1 MRIIIR
7 LCESSRHPTKGKHHF
22 YICQNGSLK
31 FCRINGENPD
41 NIGVFTG
48 YIYFVAL
55 LWCEKRD
62 LNPYGVN
69 HTPLKRA
76 RLPVPP
82 LSHYAGLLPDCLDI
96 ISDFARL
103 VNPFFN
109 LFILF
114 EKEFL
119 PTRRETRYSIKRCAA
134 AGVSETVRHQH
145 SAGGIG
151 HTRHIPQKN
160 AVNPTENKENKPP
173 QPPEE
178 VFSPNTAT
186 PGGGRSKTSRGQ
198 ARLRQC
204 FRFIRGFH
212 TGC

>member
-1 MRIIIR
+1 M
-7 LCESSRHPTKGKHHF
+7 
-22 YICQNGSLK
+22 
-31 FCRINGENPD
+31 
-41 NIGVFTG
+41 
-48 YIYFVAL
+48 
-55 LWCEKRD
+55 
-62 LNPYGVN
+62 NPYGVN

-82 LSHYAGLLPDCLDI
+82 LSHYAGLLPDCLNI
-96 ISDFARL
+96 ISVFALL

-109 LFILF
+109 LFNLF

-119 PTRRETRYSIKRCAA
+119 PISRETRYGIKRCAA
-134 AGVSETVRHQH
+134 AGAHEAERHQH

-160 AVNPTENKENKPP
+160 AVNPTENKQNKPP

-186 PGGGRSKTSRGQ
+186 PGGGRSKTSSGQ

-212 TGC
+212 KGC

>member
-1 MRIIIR
+1 M
-7 LCESSRHPTKGKHHF
+7 
-22 YICQNGSLK
+22 
-31 FCRINGENPD
+31 
-41 NIGVFTG
+41 
-48 YIYFVAL
+48 

-114 EKEFL
+114 EKEFSL
-119 PTRRETRYSIKRCAA
+119 SPVKRDTASKDVPLT
-134 AGVSETVRHQH
+134 GVFVAVRHQNF
-145 SAGGIG
+145 AGESVIHGI
-151 HTRHIPQKN
+151 HREKSLSVRRKTNKNEPPPQKKSF
-160 AVNPTENKENKPP
+160 E
-173 QPPEE
+173 
-178 VFSPNTAT
+178 S
-186 PGGGRSKTSRGQ
+186 
-198 ARLRQC
+198 
-204 FRFIRGFH
+204 
-212 TGC
+212 

>member
-22 YICQNGSLK
+22 YICQNGSRK

-82 LSHYAGLLPDCLDI
+82 LSHYAGLLPDCLNI
-96 ISDFARL
+96 ISVFALL

-109 LFILF
+109 LFNLF

-119 PTRRETRYSIKRCAA
+119 PISRETRYGIKRCAA
-134 AGVSETVRHQH
+134 AGAHEAERHQH

-160 AVNPTENKENKPP
+160 AVNPTENKQNKPP

-186 PGGGRSKTSRGQ
+186 PGGGRSKTSSGQ

>member
-1 MRIIIR
+1 M
-7 LCESSRHPTKGKHHF
+7 
-22 YICQNGSLK
+22 
-31 FCRINGENPD
+31 
-41 NIGVFTG
+41 
-48 YIYFVAL
+48 
-55 LWCEKRD
+55 
-62 LNPYGVN
+62 NPYGVN

-82 LSHYAGLLPDCLDI
+82 LSHYAGLLPDCLNI
-96 ISDFARL
+96 ISVFALL

-109 LFILF
+109 LFNLF

-119 PTRRETRYSIKRCAA
+119 PISRETRYGIKRCAA
-134 AGVSETVRHQH
+134 AGAHEAERHQH

-160 AVNPTENKENKPP
+160 AVNPTENKQNKPP

-186 PGGGRSKTSRGQ
+186 PGGGRSKTSSGQ